1 MAANGF
7 SSDQLTGPLF
17 VAEHIPMEISE
28 TEFGQI
34 RRTLQDMRG
43 FNLDAYKD
51 KCVRRR
57 IAIRIRATHCESAR
71 EYCQLLVSQPTEVD
85 LLLKVLTIHVSQFFR
100 NFPTFEK
107 LKEEV
112 IPYLF
117 TVARQ
122 EKLSGLK
129 FWSLGCAGG
138 EEPYTLALLLAD
150 HFARDIERIPVTIEG
165 TDVDPSTLETAR
177 IGKYTPERLVELPQH
192 YLQRYFTEQSGHF
205 TLIPSIREMVHFR
218 HGNIFHDDLY
228 RRSDLVL
235 CRNVLIYFAREQQE
249 KVIRN
254 ISRALNPWGMMVLGK
269 SETLLG
275 ESRSYF
281 QTVCPV
287 ERIYRLAEP
296 GGVVPASREI
306 QDDTF

>member
-1 MAANGF
+1 MNANGF
-7 SSDQLTGPLF
+7 PHDDPQGPLF
-17 VAEHIPMEISE
+17 VTEHIPLEISE
-28 TEFGQI
+28 EEFDQI

-71 EYCQLLVSQPTEVD
+71 EYCHLLTSQAAEVD

-100 NFPTFEK
+100 NFSTFEK
-107 LKEEV
+107 LRLE
-112 IPYLF
+112 ILPYLF

-138 EEPYTLALLLAD
+138 EEPYSLALLLAD
-150 HFARDIERIPVTIEG
+150 HFSRDLERIPVTIEG
-165 TDVDPSTLETAR
+165 TDVDASILDAAR
-177 IGKYTPERLVELPQH
+177 LGQYSQERMVELPPH
-192 YLQRYFTEQSGHF
+192 YLQRYFTESNGQF
-205 TLIPSIREMVHFR
+205 TLIPSIRDMVHFR
-218 HGNIFHDDLY
+218 HGNIFHGDIY
-228 RRSDLVL
+228 QRCDLVL

-249 KVIRN
+249 NVIRN
-254 ISRALNPWGMMVLGK
+254 IARVLNPWGIMVLGK

-275 ESRSYF
+275 ESRSLF

-287 ERIYRLAEP
+287 ERIYRVTEP
-296 GGVVPASREI
+296 GRSAPAGGVIR
-306 QDDTF
+306 DDSH